1 MTARGQQS
9 LRSGQRWGLA
19 DDGGL
24 GRGGGA
30 TALGDQWDVGE

>member
-19 DDGGL
+19 DDGGRE
-24 GRGGGA
+24 GEA